1 MKGVAVFAQ
10 HIAFY
15 GKGGVGTSTTATNIS
30 VALAEAGQR
39 VIQVGFDPERDSTG
53 VLRGD
58 RKIRTILDV
67 VQKSGDA
74 ATDDFIVRGFKGV
87 LCMETGLPSPDL
99 ACTGHDALG
108 VIQFLKERSYLE
120 KYNPDIVIYDVSGE
134 AVCGGIAGSLL
145 NDIAE
150 RIFIVSS
157 ADFKSF
163 YTANNFFRNIS
174 RHAASGARLGGIIA
188 NGLTSPFAETIMA
201 DFALKTGTRI
211 AGTIPRSLVVMQ
223 SALYNQSVI
232 EAAPLSNHAYIY
244 RRLARQI
251 VEEHETFR
259 PRPLSPEGLKSW
271 ARDWGDMILELETG
285 IIGRGGGI

>member
-1 MKGVAVFAQ
+1 MSAQ

-30 VALAEAGQR
+30 VALAEAGHR
-39 VIQVGFDPERDSTG
+39 VIQVGFDPGHDSTE

-58 RKIRTILDV
+58 REVRTILDA
-67 VQKSGDA
+67 VQKSGI
-74 ATDDFIVRGFKGV
+74 TSPDDIIVRGFKGV

-99 ACTGHDALG
+99 ACTGHDALA
-108 VIQFLKERSYLE
+108 VIQFLKKRSFLE
-120 KYNPDIVIYDVSGE
+120 KYNVDIVVYDVSGE

-145 NDIAE
+145 SDIAE
-150 RIFIVSS
+150 RVFIVSS

-174 RHAASGARLGGIIA
+174 RHAAGGARLGGIIA
-188 NGLTSPFAETIMA
+188 NGLTAPFAETIMA
-201 DFALKTGTRI
+201 DFALKTGTRV
-211 AGTIPRSLVVMQ
+211 AGTVPRSLVVMQ
-223 SALYNQSVI
+223 SSLYNQSVI

-251 VEEHETFR
+251 VENHETFR

-271 ARDWGDMILELETG
+271 ARDWGDLIVELETG
-285 IIGRGGGI
+285 IISSGGGI

>member
-1 MKGVAVFAQ
+1 MSAQ

-15 GKGGVGTSTTATNIS
+15 GKGGVGTSTTATNTS

-39 VIQVGFDPERDSTG
+39 VMQVGFDPGHDSTG

-67 VQKSGDA
+67 VQKSEDA
-74 ATDDFIVRGFKGV
+74 ATDDFIAPGFKGV

-99 ACTGHDALG
+99 SCTGHDALA
-108 VIQFLKERSYLE
+108 VFQFLKERSFLE
-120 KYNPDIVIYDVSGE
+120 KYNPDVVVYDVSGE
-134 AVCGGIAGSLL
+134 TVCGDIAGSLL
-145 NDIAE
+145 SDIAE
-150 RIFIVSS
+150 RVFLISS

-163 YTANNFFRNIS
+163 YTANNFFRNFS
-174 RHAASGARLGGIIA
+174 RYADSGVRFGGIIA
-188 NGLTSPFAETIMA
+188 NGLTTAFSETIMA
-201 DFALKTGTRI
+201 DFARKTGTGF

-244 RRLARQI
+244 RRLARLI
-251 VEEHETFR
+251 VENHETFR

-271 ARDWGDMILELETG
+271 AREWGDMILELETG
-285 IIGRGGGI
+285 IVGKGGGI

>member
-1 MKGVAVFAQ
+1 VSAQ

-39 VIQVGFDPERDSTG
+39 VIQVGFDPAHDSTG

-58 RKIRTILDV
+58 RTIRTILDV
-67 VQKSGDA
+67 VRKNGGA

-99 ACTGHDALG
+99 ACTGHDAQA
-108 VIQFLKERSYLE
+108 VIQFLKERSFLE
-120 KYNPDIVIYDVSGE
+120 EYNPDVVVYDVSGE
-134 AVCGGIAGSLL
+134 AVCGGLAGSLL

-174 RHAASGARLGGIIA
+174 RHAAGGARFGGIIA
-188 NGLTSPFAETIMA
+188 NGLTAPFAETIMA
-201 DFALKTGTRI
+201 DFALKTGTRVT
-211 AGTIPRSLVVMQ
+211 GTIPRSLVVMQ
-223 SALYNQSVI
+223 SALYSQSVI

-251 VEEHETFR
+251 VEKHETSR
-259 PRPLSPEGLKSW
+259 PRPLSPEDLKSW
-271 ARDWGDMILELETG
+271 ARDWGDVILELETG
-285 IIGRGGGI
+285 IIGGGGGI

>member
-1 MKGVAVFAQ
+1 MSAR

-39 VIQVGFDPERDSTG
+39 VIQVGFDPDHDSTG

-58 RKIRTILDV
+58 RSIRTILDV
-67 VQKSGDA
+67 VQKSKNA
-74 ATDDFIVRGFKGV
+74 ATNDFIIRGFKGV
-87 LCMETGLPSPDL
+87 LCMETGLPFPDL
-99 ACTGHDALG
+99 ACTGHDAQA
-108 VIQFLKERSYLE
+108 VIQFLKERFFLE
-120 KYNPDIVIYDVSGE
+120 EYDPDIVVYDVSGE
-134 AVCGGIAGSLL
+134 AVCGGLAGSLL

-150 RIFIVSS
+150 RIFFVSS

-174 RHAASGARLGGIIA
+174 RNAAGGARLGGIIA

-201 DFALKTGTRI
+201 DFALKTGTRV

-223 SALYNQSVI
+223 SALYSQSVI

-244 RRLARQI
+244 RRLASQVLENR
-251 VEEHETFR
+251 ETFR
-259 PRPLSPEGLKSW
+259 PQPLSPEGLKNW